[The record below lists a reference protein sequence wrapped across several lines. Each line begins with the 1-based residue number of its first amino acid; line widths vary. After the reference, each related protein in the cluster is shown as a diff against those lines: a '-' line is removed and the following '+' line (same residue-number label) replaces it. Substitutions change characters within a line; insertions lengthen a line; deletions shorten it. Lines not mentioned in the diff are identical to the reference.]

1 MTTIEKLDIKKETG
15 DLDQNYSSHWEKSTL
30 VGLPCWSSG

>member
-15 DLDQNYSSHWEKSTL
+15 DLNQNYSLGKIYITGISLL
-30 VGLPCWSSG
+30 VQ